1 MSKVRAG
8 NLLRFEVAQKGGE
21 STFIQHFRNSSND
34 WFSYSPQIRQPLAWM
49 WSSFVVLQPPS
60 DCHCSTL
67 SSRGWWSQQTQGD
80 HHHNCHRH
88 HCHHHHKPL
97 KMKAIILVFF
107 VAHRKTRSSCRSQ
120 QYDEWHKS
128 LAGLAVEEKL
138 LFHFGI
144 WVYKNQPPAF
154 EPGWITT
161 WCPISPGQLWR
172 HQPLPLPSNRTR
184 PWRGA
189 ASGWFQEKISK
200 ITITSSRRPADLLAV
215 GDDICLILT
224 YYSVKHLITF
234 QL

>member
-1 MSKVRAG
+1 
-8 NLLRFEVAQKGGE
+8 
-21 STFIQHFRNSSND
+21 
-34 WFSYSPQIRQPLAWM
+34 M

-97 KMKAIILVFF
+97 KMKTIILVSF

-120 QYDEWHKS
+120 QYDEWHNKS
-128 LAGLAVEEKL
+128 GRFSRWGETTLSLWNLSLKEPTSLFWTWARMNYYMMPTCTRSAVEAPTSPSP
-138 LFHFGI
+138 I
-144 WVYKNQPPAF
+144 QPHQTLARHGF
-154 EPGWITT
+154 RL
-161 WCPISPGQLWR
+161 ISR
-172 HQPLPLPSNRTR
+172 
-184 PWRGA
+184 
-189 ASGWFQEKISK
+189 EK

-215 GDDICLILT
+215 GDDICWMLT
-224 YYSVKHLITF
+224 YYSVKYFITF